1 MKQRLRLQELSEE
14 SYEKL
19 SAKLSYLCHQMFDDN
34 SKIRL
39 FVAFSAQDKGRG
51 NAILWLTKYF
61 GLFPVE
67 ISAPNGEIDTL
78 EFSEFSNFSGITLI
92 LQSLPIIPARDRKQ
106 EPTDFSSQYI
116 ENGNKPE
123 QTPNL
128 KTLVP
133 ILDGI
138 EPNFSQVTFDIITQ
152 QINLFSQQLTEN
164 KKESSGT
171 VIYLTGFNYTQET
184 SSINNLLHSTF
195 IPWYLFVSEKNEVKR
210 IYRQPELNSFF
221 QSLPEATPLIKDLD
235 SLISDM
241 EKY

>member
-1 MKQRLRLQELSEE
+1 MALNQ
-14 SYEKL
+14 
-19 SAKLSYLCHQMFDDN
+19 C
-34 SKIRL
+34 
-39 FVAFSAQDKGRG
+39 
-51 NAILWLTKYF
+51 
-61 GLFPVE
+61 
-67 ISAPNGEIDTL
+67 
-78 EFSEFSNFSGITLI
+78 
-92 LQSLPIIPARDRKQ
+92 
-106 EPTDFSSQYI
+106 
-116 ENGNKPE
+116 
-123 QTPNL
+123 
-128 KTLVP
+128 
-133 ILDGI
+133 
-138 EPNFSQVTFDIITQ
+138 FSQVTFDLITK
-152 QINLFSQQLTEN
+152 QINLFSQQFTEN